1 MKIPDRARYDYVACK
16 SSEFIAEENITYFPI
31 SPYEIIKR
39 HKWALNTY
47 STLAKQMNCTIDDIS
62 AAFRTDEAYTIFNG
76 NNYSIAYNDTK
87 YADRIWFTLM
97 HEVGHIYL
105 NHFENF
111 EKTIIRRNE
120 MSKNEYKV
128 LENEANAFA
137 RNVLAPA
144 PIIEQLPEKSKENI
158 CSFFHMSNDA
168 AKTRLDL
175 LHSDMYWNNYTK
187 VTFKIISRFLDY
199 FNNKHCNICNSTSTA
214 KSNFCPICGSHSLLW
229 GNGKMKYPVKIKVN
243 EKSKALR
250 CPICDNEEISPEGAY
265 CHICGSELVNHC
277 ANIDEFGN
285 GCGALAS
292 GNARYCIYCG
302 SETTFSLSKLLIPWD
317 KEQESLN
324 EEINLDAIIQDWN
337 KIVKEQGGGA
347 PCYLR
352 DTRLENGGDNCICI
366 VFPDSIN
373 YDMGKRPSVIGELER
388 YIFVHYGKMVSFKT
402 RVSSLPDGVEEEG
415 LPFI

>member
-1 MKIPDRARYDYVACK
+1 MKVPDRARYDYVACK

-285 GCGALAS
+285 GCGALA
-292 GNARYCIYCG
+292 
-302 SETTFSLSKLLIPWD
+302 
-317 KEQESLN
+317 
-324 EEINLDAIIQDWN
+324 
-337 KIVKEQGGGA
+337 
-347 PCYLR
+347 
-352 DTRLENGGDNCICI
+352 
-366 VFPDSIN
+366 
-373 YDMGKRPSVIGELER
+373 
-388 YIFVHYGKMVSFKT
+388 
-402 RVSSLPDGVEEEG
+402 
-415 LPFI
+415 

>member
-324 EEINLDAIIQDWN
+324 EEINLDAIIQGWN

>member
-144 PIIEQLPEKSKENI
+144 PIIEQLPEKS
-158 CSFFHMSNDA
+158 
-168 AKTRLDL
+168 T
-175 LHSDMYWNNYTK
+175 
-187 VTFKIISRFLDY
+187 
-199 FNNKHCNICNSTSTA
+199 
-214 KSNFCPICGSHSLLW
+214 
-229 GNGKMKYPVKIKVN
+229 
-243 EKSKALR
+243 
-250 CPICDNEEISPEGAY
+250 
-265 CHICGSELVNHC
+265 
-277 ANIDEFGN
+277 
-285 GCGALAS
+285 
-292 GNARYCIYCG
+292 
-302 SETTFSLSKLLIPWD
+302 
-317 KEQESLN
+317 
-324 EEINLDAIIQDWN
+324 
-337 KIVKEQGGGA
+337 
-347 PCYLR
+347 
-352 DTRLENGGDNCICI
+352 
-366 VFPDSIN
+366 
-373 YDMGKRPSVIGELER
+373 
-388 YIFVHYGKMVSFKT
+388 
-402 RVSSLPDGVEEEG
+402 
-415 LPFI
+415 

>member
-31 SPYEIIKR
+31 SPYEFIKR

>member
-1 MKIPDRARYDYVACK
+1 MKIPDKARYYYVAYR
-16 SSEFIAEENITYFPI
+16 SLEFIIEENITCFPV
-31 SPYEIIKR
+31 SPYEIIMR
-39 HKWALNTY
+39 HKWALTTY
-47 STLAKQMNCTIDDIS
+47 STLAKEMCCDIDDIS
-62 AAFRTDEAYTIFNG
+62 SAFMTDEAYTIFNG
-76 NNYSIAYNDTK
+76 KNYTIAYNDTK
-87 YADRIWFTLM
+87 GTDRIWFTLM
-97 HEVGHIYL
+97 HEIGHIYL
-105 NHFENF
+105 KHFIDF
-111 EKTIIRRNE
+111 EKTILRCKKL
-120 MSKNEYKV
+120 SKCEYKI

-158 CSFFHMSNDA
+158 CSFFHMRNDA

-214 KSNFCPICGSHSLLW
+214 KSNFCPICGSNSLIW

-277 ANIDEFGN
+277 ANVDEFGN

-347 PCYLR
+347 SCYLR

-388 YIFVHYGKMVSFKT
+388 YIFVHYGKMISFKA
-402 RVSSLPDGVEEEG
+402 RVSSSPDGVEEEG